1 MDIFEE
7 KHAEEGHTEEIHQKK
22 DIWDILKSLGPAFL
36 AAVVAVMG
44 GWYNLQQTQLNKAT
58 EMRQVYT
65 NIMTE
70 RESSDNT
77 IRAKMFEM
85 LINAMFAKGFGTA
98 NANPDDVRTIKQQVM
113 FLDLLSRNFDTVDIK
128 PLFEDLD
135 SELTRK
141 IYDEKSYSPKQRGD
155 DFALRAELRRVGRN
169 LSVKQLN
176 ALASLPGSV
185 VQGIVLLKDKE
196 GVIQAIKDESASNGN
211 GVKIPVEIKPNDI
224 SDGMVDISL
233 EYTKSKS
240 SDQAFKAP
248 SFIITFYDLPYID
261 NSVLDIDMRVGVLL
275 TKYVSIRD
283 LDLFRERLDKK
294 LIKDYEDL
302 KAGGITQYAE
312 LRIIRFPAK
321 YIGNRDRPYLQE
333 IIQNLVGDQKEK
345 TQEEKTARK

>member
-1 MDIFEE
+1 MDIFQE
-7 KHAEEGHTEEIHQKK
+7 KQTEGHTEEIHQKK

-36 AAVVAVMG
+36 AAVVAIMG
-44 GWYNLQQTQLNKAT
+44 GWYNLQQTQLNKAS

-85 LINAMFAKGFGTA
+85 LINAMFAKGFGSSNT
-98 NANPDDVRTIKQQVM
+98 NPDDVRTIKQQVM

-135 SELTRK
+135 NELTK
-141 IYDEKSYSPKQRGD
+141 KVYDEKSYSPKQRGD

-196 GVIQAIKDESASNGN
+196 GVIQVIKDESASNGN
-211 GVKIPVEIKPNDI
+211 GVKIPVDIKPNDI

-261 NSVLDIDMRVGVLL
+261 NSVLDLDMRVGVLL

-283 LDLFRERLDKK
+283 LDLFRDRLDKK

-302 KAGGITQYAE
+302 KAGGISQYAE
-312 LRIIRFPAK
+312 LRIIKFPAK

-333 IIQNLVGDQKEK
+333 IIQNLVGDQREK
-345 TQEEKTARK
+345 PQEEKTAK

>member
-1 MDIFEE
+1 MDIFKA
-7 KHAEEGHTEEIHQKK
+7 KHADETQAEEIHEKK

-44 GWYNLQQTQLNKAT
+44 GWYNMQQAQLNKAS

-85 LINAMFAKGFGTA
+85 LINAMFAKGFGSQS
-98 NANPDDVRTIKQQVM
+98 ANPDDVHTIKQQVM

-141 IYDEKSYSPKQRGD
+141 IYDDKNYSGKQRGD
-155 DFALRAELRRVGRN
+155 DFAMRAELRRVGRN

-185 VQGIVLLKDKE
+185 VQGLVLLQDKD
-196 GVIQAIKDESASNGN
+196 GNIQVIKDESSANGN
-211 GVKIPVEIKPNDI
+211 GAKIPVEIRPNAV
-224 SDGMVDISL
+224 SDGMVDISI
-233 EYTKSKS
+233 EYTRSKS

-248 SFIITFYDLPYID
+248 SFVITFYDLPYID
-261 NSVLDIDMRVGVLL
+261 
-275 TKYVSIRD
+275 
-283 LDLFRERLDKK
+283 
-294 LIKDYEDL
+294 
-302 KAGGITQYAE
+302 
-312 LRIIRFPAK
+312 
-321 YIGNRDRPYLQE
+321 
-333 IIQNLVGDQKEK
+333 
-345 TQEEKTARK
+345 

>member
-1 MDIFEE
+1 MEVSEE
-7 KHAEEGHTEEIHQKK
+7 KPVEEIHQKK

-44 GWYNLQQTQLNKAT
+44 GWYNMQQTQLNKSS

-85 LINAMFAKGFGTA
+85 LMNAMFAKGFGSA
-98 NANPDDVRTIKQQVM
+98 NAHPDDVRTIKQQVM
-113 FLDLLSRNFDTVDIK
+113 FLDLLSRNFDTMDIK

-135 SELTRK
+135 SELTKK

-155 DFALRAELRRVGRN
+155 DFALRAELRRVGKN

-176 ALASLPGSV
+176 ALASLPGSF
-185 VQGIVLLKDKE
+185 VQGVVLLKDRE
-196 GVIQAIKDESASNGN
+196 GVIQAIKDESALNGN
-211 GVKIPVEIKPNDI
+211 GGKIPVEIKPNDI

-261 NSVLDIDMRVGVLL
+261 NSVLDTDMRVGILL

-283 LDLFRERLDKK
+283 LDLFRDRIDKK

-312 LRIIRFPAK
+312 LRIIKFPAK

-345 TQEEKTARK
+345 TQEKKAATK

>member
-1 MDIFEE
+1 MDVSEE
-7 KHAEEGHTEEIHQKK
+7 NPVEEIHQKK

-44 GWYNLQQTQLNKAT
+44 GWYNMQQTQLNKSS

-85 LINAMFAKGFGTA
+85 LINAMFAKGFGPA
-98 NANPDDVRTIKQQVM
+98 NAHPDDVRIIKQQVM

-135 SELTRK
+135 SELTKK
-141 IYDEKSYSPKQRGD
+141 IYDEKSYSSKQRGD
-155 DFALRAELRRVGRN
+155 DFALRTELRRVGKN

-176 ALASLPGSV
+176 ALASLPGSF
-185 VQGIVLLKDKE
+185 VQGVVLLKDRE
-196 GVIQAIKDESASNGN
+196 GVIQAIKDESASNGVN
-211 GVKIPVEIKPNDI
+211 IPVEIKPNDI

-233 EYTKSKS
+233 EYTKSKP
-240 SDQAFKAP
+240 SDQGFKAP

-261 NSVLDIDMRVGVLL
+261 NSVLDTDMRVGILL

-283 LDLFRERLDKK
+283 LDLFRNKIDKK

-345 TQEEKTARK
+345 TQEKKTATK